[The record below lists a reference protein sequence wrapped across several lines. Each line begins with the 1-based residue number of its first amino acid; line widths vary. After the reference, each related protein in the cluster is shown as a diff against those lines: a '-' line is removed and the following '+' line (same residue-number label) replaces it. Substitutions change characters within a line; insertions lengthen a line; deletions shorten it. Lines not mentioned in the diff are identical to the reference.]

1 MRAKGPTM
9 KINPRATFLFILVFI
24 LFSAVSVQV
33 TKEGLTH
40 WFARGYFAQASR
52 HFDDG
57 DYSKSLEYVLDG
69 VRVTIDSGIRW
80 TIGEHPLMKAQTML
94 SDGKDL
100 YGALDQCESA
110 KSIIGGYDDE
120 GAVSYLCWRI
130 RAEIN
135 PEIWKDPTLPIPTKT
150 ATP

>member
-1 MRAKGPTM
+1 M
-9 KINPRATFLFILVFI
+9 KLNPRASLLFIFVFL
-24 LFSAVSVQV
+24 LFSVASVQV

-52 HFDDG
+52 RFDNG
-57 DYSKSLEYVLDG
+57 NFSKSLESVLDG
-69 VRVTIDSGIRW
+69 VRVTIDGGIRW
-80 TIGEHPLMKAQTML
+80 TIGKSPLMKAQAML
-94 SDGKDL
+94 HDGKDL
-100 YGALDQCESA
+100 YGALDQCELA

-150 ATP
+150 AIP